1 MKKYGN
7 NGSINDEIAGI
18 VDLLKHVRVEPKEG
32 KIYWTNP
39 IGKKM
44 KPGQEAGSYKGDYW
58 IICFKYVK
66 YRRHRIIFYYQ
77 HGYLPQIVDHK
88 NGIDA
93 GDSIDNLRA
102 ADAKG
107 NQRNRSG
114 AQKNSKSGIK
124 GVREKRGKWEA
135 NIRYEGK
142 TVYIG
147 TYENIEDAK
156 SAYDAKAIELFGEF
170 AK

>member
-7 NGSINDEIAGI
+7 NGSINDEITGI
-18 VDLLKHVRVEPKEG
+18 VDLLNHVRVEPKEG
-32 KIYWTNP
+32 KIYWTDP

-44 KPGQEAGSYKGDYW
+44 KPGQEAGSQKDEYW

-66 YRRHRIIFYYQ
+66 YRRHRIIFYYH

-88 NGIDA
+88 DGVGA
-93 GDSIDNLRA
+93 GDGIDNLRA

-107 NQRNRSG
+107 NQRNRLS
-114 AQKNSKSGIK
+114 AQKNSKSGVK
-124 GVREKRGKWEA
+124 GVRERWGKWEA
-135 NIRYEGK
+135 NIRHEGK
-142 TVYIG
+142 TIYIG
-147 TYENIEDAK
+147 MFGNVEDAK
-156 SAYDAKAIELFGEF
+156 RAYDAKAVELFGEF